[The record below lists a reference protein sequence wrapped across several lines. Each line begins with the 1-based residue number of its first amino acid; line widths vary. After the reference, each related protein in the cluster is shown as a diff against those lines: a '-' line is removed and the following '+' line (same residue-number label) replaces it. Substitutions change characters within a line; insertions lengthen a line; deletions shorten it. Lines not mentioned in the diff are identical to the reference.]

1 MALIPTRINKDQIIT
16 AQWLNRLLDFTR
28 SNEVVGT
35 NYIQVSTLS
44 GKKSIR
50 LNEEAIRKISGGN
63 AKLYDGFFKVTKKS
77 ATEITIAS
85 GIIEVNNTWFAMAED
100 DITVSASGG
109 IVIEAHYVPA
119 VEDDYGFTPVGD
131 EAYVADPGYSTY
143 TTSRPGYVENVFKT
157 VICTFT
163 FSGGAITGITQQTHG
178 MVNGVVVDA
187 LPAADEEELEEAIED
202 AQAEAYC
209 RTQTGC
215 DAGNDCISTG
225 KYDIYGDSRS
235 EVDTEIANLRSVDS
249 QYRDNYV
256 TDLEGGMFLKSCGYM
271 MMKDNTSID
280 GATYT
285 ARMYVCGCRVG
296 DDDKIAEVTEC
307 VDANSLCAS
316 SLVCTEQTIRTSEA
330 FADETTCMNARNA
343 RLTQTGLDEICATYD
358 DEAITYYKACGH
370 KDTSECTHSS
380 TGEGDDIVH
389 SWDFTTYPC
398 CCPNDTNCAGYGPVI
413 YLDLTPAYASFT
425 KPNPY
430 ACDGYVTAFANYIY
444 TNSKIPGV
452 TYVDQNQAT
461 YDESVSHGC
470 LPAGY
475 IIASEMPSVEVEQG
489 ESVTVNYVGKSF
501 YWNSVAEECT
511 TSGMG
516 NGKGYF
522 TFSNFSN
529 A

>member
-163 FSGGAITGITQQTHG
+163 FSGGAITGITQQNHG
-178 MVNGVVVDA
+178 MVNGVVIDG
-187 LPAADEEELEEAIED
+187 LPAADEDALEEVIED

-256 TDLEGGMFLKSCGYM
+256 TDLEGGMFLKSCGYITM
-271 MMKDNTSID
+271 QDNTSID
-280 GATYT
+280 GATYS
-285 ARMYVCGCRVG
+285 ARMYICGCRV
-296 DDDKIAEVTEC
+296 DEDDKIAEVTEC
-307 VDANSLCAS
+307 VDANSLCVGAA
-316 SLVCTEQTIRTSEA
+316 VCTEETISTSDA

-343 RLTQTGLDEICATYD
+343 RLTQSGLDEICATYD
-358 DEAITYYKACGH
+358 EGADTYYKACGH
-370 KDTSECTHSS
+370 KDTTECAHSS
-380 TGEGDDIVH
+380 TGAGDDEVH
-389 SWDFTTYPC
+389 RWNFTTYPC
-398 CCPNDTNCAGYGPVI
+398 CCPLVECPADTGTGDLTLSQGAGTITLVNATACDDLVFSFDNSIGFNYCTDCTAQWSTPYGTWSKTVTGLDTASWADYLTHI
-413 YLDLTPAYASFT
+413 GEALTYLDAGEQAICTMTANELP
-425 KPNPY
+425 
-430 ACDGYVTAFANYIY
+430 DGV
-444 TNSKIPGV
+444 K
-452 TYVDQNQAT
+452 
-461 YDESVSHGC
+461 
-470 LPAGY
+470 
-475 IIASEMPSVEVEQG
+475 IAS
-489 ESVTVNYVGKSF
+489 
-501 YWNSVAEECT
+501 
-511 TSGMG
+511 
-516 NGKGYF
+516 KGDNRINA
-522 TFSNFSN
+522 SNVVF
-529 A
+529 